1 MQKRT
6 ILLLSEGFGT
16 GHTQAAQALSENLM
30 QAHPDIQ
37 TKVLELGTCLHPT
50 LARWVFS
57 AFRKIISSQ
66 PKWYGIL
73 YRSLYKKSLSGLTQ
87 LALHR
92 IFYAQT
98 NKIIQEMNPDAI
110 ICTHPFPSAVVSR
123 LKQSGLETPLCT
135 VITDYDAHGTWISAG
150 VNKYLVSSQN
160 VKDKL
165 VVRGVP
171 EHNIEITGI
180 PIRPAFLS
188 QSGNKNEIRRRFG
201 LEEKPTVLI
210 MGGGWGII
218 VNETLLNRLLSWKDR
233 IQLIFVLGSNHKAL
247 AKMKKDTRF
256 NHANI
261 HLLGYTEE
269 VDKLMEVSDLLLT
282 KPGGLT
288 CTEGLAKG
296 MPMLFYEPIPG
307 QEEENM
313 RYFAE
318 QGLGEIIRS
327 EATIDYWFRLLS
339 ENSEWIRQT
348 RISGMKPLKQSPLQW
363 LEIVLKLLG
372 DPVKSSPAI

>member
-1 MQKRT
+1 
-6 ILLLSEGFGT
+6 
-16 GHTQAAQALSENLM
+16 
-30 QAHPDIQ
+30 
-37 TKVLELGTCLHPT
+37 
-50 LARWVFS
+50 
-57 AFRKIISSQ
+57 
-66 PKWYGIL
+66 
-73 YRSLYKKSLSGLTQ
+73 
-87 LALHR
+87 
-92 IFYAQT
+92 
-98 NKIIQEMNPDAI
+98 
-110 ICTHPFPSAVVSR
+110 
-123 LKQSGLETPLCT
+123 
-135 VITDYDAHGTWISAG
+135 
-150 VNKYLVSSQN
+150 
-160 VKDKL
+160 
-165 VVRGVP
+165 
-171 EHNIEITGI
+171 
-180 PIRPAFLS
+180 
-188 QSGNKNEIRRRFG
+188 
-201 LEEKPTVLI
+201 